1 VAVLQELTESD
12 EVPPAE
18 TLLAMY
24 RTMTLA
30 RATEMRLRKGFSS
43 GEFFGVIWPSR
54 GQEAIAGGLST
65 ALRRDDRLVTT
76 YRGIHDHIAKGVPPV
91 EVLGEVLGRSVGASR
106 GKGGTMH
113 ISKPE
118 VGVML
123 STGIVGAGP
132 PVAVGLALAARNQG
146 SDRVVAVCFGDG
158 ATNTGSWHEAVNLAA
173 VWQLPVVLVCQNNQY
188 GEMTPVEETMRVE
201 RVADRAAAY
210 GIPGIRVDGNDP
222 VAVHN
227 GLTAA
232 VERGRAGGGPTL
244 VECLTFRYSGH
255 YFGDPQKY
263 MPEGRLDAAQ
273 ADDPFPRFEAFLA
286 ERGVADAEQ
295 LAKIDA
301 DSVAEVAEA
310 IATVLA
316 SPPPAPDELDV
327 DVYAD
332 MAGVPR

>member
-1 VAVLQELTESD
+1 VSAPDADVLRR
-12 EVPPAE
+12 
-18 TLLAMY
+18 MY

-30 RATEMRLRKGFSS
+30 RAAEMRLRKGFSS

-54 GQEAIAGGLST
+54 GQEAIAGGIST

-76 YRGIHDHIAKGVPPV
+76 YRGIHDLIAKGVPVV

-113 ISKPE
+113 ITCPE

-132 PVAVGLALAARNQG
+132 PVAAGLALAAKQQG
-146 SDRVVAVCFGDG
+146 SDRVVAVSFGDG
-158 ATNTGSWHEAVNLAA
+158 ATNTGSWHESVNLAA
-173 VWQLPVVLVCQNNQY
+173 VWDLPVVLICQNNQF
-188 GEMTPVEETMRVE
+188 GEMTPVEETMRVA

-210 GIPGIRVDGNDP
+210 GIPGVRVDGNDP
-222 VAVHN
+222 VAVHDAI
-227 GLTAA
+227 TEAA
-232 VERGRAGGGPTL
+232 DRARAGGGPSL
-244 VECLTFRYSGH
+244 VECLTFRFSGH

-263 MPEGRLDAAQ
+263 MPADRLAAAEQ
-273 ADDPFPRFEAFLA
+273 ADPFPRFEAYLA
-286 ERGVADAEQ
+286 GHGVDDA
-295 LAKIDA
+295 AAIDA
-301 DSVAEVAEA
+301 ASVAEVDEA

-316 SPPPAPDELDV
+316 APPPPAEELDI

-332 MAGVPR
+332 MTGVPR

>member
-1 VAVLQELTESD
+1 MELDVSSQT
-12 EVPPAE
+12 PGAE
-18 TLLAMY
+18 TLRTMY

-30 RATEMRLRKGFSS
+30 RACEMRLRKGFSS

-54 GQEAIAGGLST
+54 GQEAIAGALST

-76 YRGIHDHIAKGVPPV
+76 YRGIHDLIAKGVPPV
-91 EVLGEVLGRSVGASR
+91 EVMGEVLGRSVGASR

-113 ISKPE
+113 ITCPD

-132 PVAVGLALAARNQG
+132 PVAVGLALAAKQQG

-158 ATNTGSWHEAVNLAA
+158 ATNTGSFHEAVNLAA
-173 VWQLPVVLVCQNNQY
+173 VWDLPVVLVCQNNQF

-201 RVADRAAAY
+201 WIADRAAAY

-227 GLTAA
+227 AITAA
-232 VERGRAGGGPTL
+232 AERARSGAGPSL
-244 VECLTFRYSGH
+244 VECLTFRFSGH
-255 YFGDPQKY
+255 YFGDQQKY
-263 MPEGRLDAAQ
+263 IPEDQLKQ
-273 ADDPFPRFEAFLA
+273 AIEDDPIPRFERFLA
-286 ERGVADAEQ
+286 ERGVADADE
-295 LAKIDA
+295 LARIDA
-301 DSVAEVAEA
+301 AAVAEIDAA

-316 SPPPAPDELDV
+316 SPAPPADELEIDI
-327 DVYAD
+327 YAD
-332 MAGVPR
+332 MAGIPR

>member
-1 VAVLQELTESD
+1 
-12 EVPPAE
+12 
-18 TLLAMY
+18 
-24 RTMTLA
+24 
-30 RATEMRLRKGFSS
+30 
-43 GEFFGVIWPSR
+43 
-54 GQEAIAGGLST
+54 
-65 ALRRDDRLVTT
+65 
-76 YRGIHDHIAKGVPPV
+76 
-91 EVLGEVLGRSVGASR
+91 
-106 GKGGTMH
+106 MH
-113 ISKPE
+113 ITCPE

-132 PVAVGLALAARNQG
+132 PVAAGLALAAKQQG
-146 SDRVVAVCFGDG
+146 SDRVVAVTFGDG

-173 VWQLPVVLVCQNNQY
+173 VWDLPLVLICQNNQY

-201 RVADRAAAY
+201 RIADRAAAY

-232 VERGRAGGGPTL
+232 VDRARAGGGPTL
-244 VECLTFRYSGH
+244 VECLTFRFSGH

-263 MPEGRLDAAQ
+263 MPEGRLDRAA
-273 ADDPFPRFEAFLA
+273 AEDPIPRFEAFLA
-286 ERGVADAEQ
+286 ERGVADADE
-295 LAKIDA
+295 LARLDA
-301 DSVAEVAEA
+301 AAVAQVDEA

-316 SPPPAPDELDV
+316 APPPPVEELDV